1 MIFMCADISSS
12 SSSADRAKSIKTQ
25 ATVNESPTDKLIR
38 ELREENAKLLE
49 MIKKGNYQITD
60 APSGAS
66 EEGELKLKKKS
77 SPVHIGFKIGSF
89 LESYENCYYIYI
101 LLRAVVQ

>member
-1 MIFMCADISSS
+1 MYSHT
-12 SSSADRAKSIKTQ
+12 ADRAKSIKTQ

-49 MIKKGNYQITD
+49 MIKKGNYQLTD

-66 EEGELKLKKKS
+66 DEGKADKD
-77 SPVHIGFKIGSF
+77 KI
-89 LESYENCYYIYI
+89 
-101 LLRAVVQ
+101 AQ

>member
-1 MIFMCADISSS
+1 MYIIYLYT
-12 SSSADRAKSIKTQ
+12 ADRAKSIKTR

-49 MIKKGNYQITD
+49 MIKKGNYQLTD

-66 EEGELKLKKKS
+66 DEGKSDKIAHLEEKSLGKS
-77 SPVHIGFKIGSF
+77 SAWAQRVGQGSTHKSVLKINPSSW
-89 LESYENCYYIYI
+89 E
-101 LLRAVVQ
+101 A